1 MGFNYNKSKEHSND
15 SFWTSYSDLFLG
27 LSTIFLLL
35 YVTASLRAGTD
46 SIKGQVE
53 NQKLTMQVDELQT
66 QLKMYENV
74 KNEYL
79 QNQAPKDEVQEYNEL
94 MDKLT
99 LLQEDAKGEKES
111 LLQKALENDQK
122 VKALNKYQQMVRNVL
137 NSNKMAKTKI
147 VNRDDVIADQDTE
160 IETQESQIGELQS
173 DIQTKKNLIAQTE
186 QKIANTEAALQKRM
200 QELRGAYK
208 ANRMTKAL
216 FEKKAAAIRAD
227 SQNKIEQLAKTNSQY
242 ETQLANASNQ
252 LGQLQGA
259 LAQKDGE
266 NQQLQ
271 GQLGGL
277 KGELG
282 RTKAEAASA
291 VAGLQGEIGRTK
303 AEAAQQMAGLQGE
316 LGKAKA
322 EAAGRIANLK
332 GEIEKAKGE
341 YAGMLKGLKGEL
353 GKSKQEA
360 AGRIAGLQGQLAKAQ
375 AELEARKSVA
385 GEIKKG
391 LAAAGVKADV
401 DMETG
406 DVVLDFGQTY
416 FDSDSANLKLQMKAI
431 IEKAMPIYSKS
442 LFGNPKVSDKI
453 SAVEVV
459 GFASPTYQGR
469 FIDPMSAKPEDK
481 TALKYNMDLSYRRAN
496 SIFSYLID
504 GKNGQFSHQKEL
516 IAKMKVSGRSFLEV
530 MNVQNRNIATAEEF
544 CRLNDCKK
552 AQRVIIRFS
561 MDQKK

>member
-35 YVTASLRAGTD
+35 YVTASLRSGTD
-46 SIKGQVE
+46 AIKGQVE
-53 NQKLTMQVDELQT
+53 NQKLSMQVDELQS

-99 LLQEDAKGEKES
+99 LLQEDAKSEKES

-160 IETQESQIGELQS
+160 IETQESQIGELKQ

-186 QKIANTEAALQKRM
+186 QKIANTEAALQKRI

-208 ANRMTKAL
+208 ANRMSKAL
-216 FEKKAAAIRAD
+216 FEKKAAAIRAE
-227 SQNKIEQLAKTNSQY
+227 SNAKIDQLAQTNSQY
-242 ETQLANASNQ
+242 ETQLANASSQ
-252 LGQLQGA
+252 LGKLQGA
-259 LAQKDGE
+259 LAQKEGE

-271 GQLGGL
+271 GQIG
-277 KGELG
+277 
-282 RTKAEAASA
+282 
-291 VAGLQGEIGRTK
+291 GLQGELGKTK
-303 AEAAQQMAGLQGE
+303 AEAAQQVAGLQGE

-322 EAAGRIANLK
+322 DAAGKIAGLK

-353 GKSKQEA
+353 GKSKAEA
-360 AGRIAGLQGQLAKAQ
+360 AGRIAGLQGQLARAQ

-401 DMETG
+401 DMDTG

-416 FDSDSANLKLQMKAI
+416 FDSDSANLKIQMKAI

-469 FIDPMSAKPEDK
+469 FIDPMSPKPEDK
-481 TALKYNMDLSYRRAN
+481 AALKYNMDLSYRRAN

-544 CRLNDCKK
+544 CRQNDCKK

>member
-35 YVTASLRAGTD
+35 YVTASLRSGTD
-46 SIKGQVE
+46 AIKGQVE
-53 NQKLTMQVDELQT
+53 NQKLSMQVDELQS

-99 LLQEDAKGEKES
+99 LLQEDAKSEKES

-160 IETQESQIGELQS
+160 IETQESQIGELKQ

-186 QKIANTEAALQKRM
+186 QKIANTEAALQKRI

-208 ANRMTKAL
+208 ANRMSKAL
-216 FEKKAAAIRAD
+216 FEKKAAAIRAE
-227 SQNKIEQLAKTNSQY
+227 SNAKIDQLAQTNSQY
-242 ETQLANASNQ
+242 ETQLANASSQ
-252 LGQLQGA
+252 LGKLQGA
-259 LAQKDGE
+259 LAQKEGE

-271 GQLGGL
+271 GQIG
-277 KGELG
+277 
-282 RTKAEAASA
+282 
-291 VAGLQGEIGRTK
+291 GLQGELGKTK
-303 AEAAQQMAGLQGE
+303 AEAAQQVAGLQGE

-322 EAAGRIANLK
+322 DAAGKIAGLK

-353 GKSKQEA
+353 GKSKAEA
-360 AGRIAGLQGQLAKAQ
+360 AGRIAGLQGQLARAQ

-401 DMETG
+401 DMDTG

-469 FIDPMSAKPEDK
+469 FIDPMSPKPEDK
-481 TALKYNMDLSYRRAN
+481 VALKYNMDLSYRRAN

-544 CRLNDCKK
+544 CRQNDCKK